1 MKIQALTSDIWG
13 SEIKIVKIH
22 NCGNP
27 QFSKIC
33 YEQTYLVCL
42 RGNARYQKN
51 NQRCF
56 KKGWMGWI
64 DLERVWHWPYGLE
77 DQLDLEGSGW
87 RLDCWWQALA
97 TGQLPCTL
105 HLAMQWS
112 FNISNVN
119 CRRNTCCTRVL
130 ISLSTHNAHC
140 GGFATGTGQ
149 LSTSSATAALP
160 PAPTCAFQPLWCARG
175 FDIFNISDTFNISMY
190 SRYRQYFQYFPYFQY
205 F

>member
-1 MKIQALTSDIWG
+1 MVNNSSHVVLKLPLLQLSSAQC
-13 SEIKIVKIH
+13 V
-22 NCGNP
+22 
-27 QFSKIC
+27 
-33 YEQTYLVCL
+33 LV
-42 RGNARYQKN
+42 R
-51 NQRCF
+51 
-56 KKGWMGWI
+56 
-64 DLERVWHWPYGLE
+64 LERPSLIGRELWYSMVFHGGFE
-77 DQLDLEGSGW
+77 DQLDLEGSGK
-87 RLDCWWQALA
+87 RLDCRWQALA

-119 CRRNTCCTRVL
+119 CRRNTRCTRVL

-140 GGFATGTGQ
+140 GGFATSTGQ